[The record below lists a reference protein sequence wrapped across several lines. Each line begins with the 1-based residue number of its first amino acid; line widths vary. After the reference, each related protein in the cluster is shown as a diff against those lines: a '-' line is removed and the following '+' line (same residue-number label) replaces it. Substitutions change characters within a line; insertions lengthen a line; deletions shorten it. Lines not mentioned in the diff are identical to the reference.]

1 MKRILLIGL
10 IFLVFA
16 GGCAHTGLNGQYG
29 DESYKAGLLRERIDE
44 NWNAMIA
51 ADKRKVYD
59 IYDPFF
65 RTAISFDAWPGR
77 LAPGKYY
84 SFEIKNTEILG
95 NVAYVTM
102 DVEYSY
108 SITGSYG
115 QKIEKEK
122 TKATFDEVWIFVDG
136 SWYRQLK
143 DVTTDAIFAQY

>member
-10 IFLVFA
+10 LFLIFA
-16 GGCAHTGLNGQYG
+16 GGCAHNGLNAGYG
-29 DESYKAGLLRERIDE
+29 DESYKAALLKERIDE

-65 RTAISFDAWPGR
+65 KIAVNYEVWPGR
-77 LAPGKYY
+77 NAPGKYY
-84 SFEIKNTEILG
+84 SFEVKNMDILG

-102 DVEYSY
+102 EVEYSY
-108 SITGSYG
+108 SITGSFG
-115 QKIEKEK
+115 QKIEREK

-136 SWYRQLK
+136 SWYRQFK
-143 DVTTDAIFAQY
+143 DAITDAIFAQY